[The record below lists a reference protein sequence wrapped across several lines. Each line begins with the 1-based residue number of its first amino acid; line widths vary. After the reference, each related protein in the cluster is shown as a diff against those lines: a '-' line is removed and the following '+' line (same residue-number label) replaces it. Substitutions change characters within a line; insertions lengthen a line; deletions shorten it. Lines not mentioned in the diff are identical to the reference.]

1 MSYYV
6 ISYNSPDAG
15 LLYLGGTPS
24 SIWWR
29 DEDGR
34 KFKNIG
40 DIRKFIT
47 AALRWPPSEYG
58 RNIPVVEWQYS
69 RVEYVDIPASE
80 VLTASHTMG
89 ILRGNTKIRKDV

>member
-6 ISYNSPDAG
+6 ISYTCPNAG
-15 LLYLGGTPS
+15 LLRLGGTPS
-24 SIWWR
+24 GYWWS
-29 DEDGR
+29 DGEGR
-34 KFKNIG
+34 KFKSTG

-58 RNIPVVEWQYS
+58 RNIPVVEWCYS

-89 ILRGNTKIRKDV
+89 ILRGSTKIRKDV

>member
-6 ISYNSPDAG
+6 ISYTCPNAG
-15 LLYLGGTPS
+15 LLLLGGTPS
-24 SIWWR
+24 CYWWS
-29 DEDGR
+29 DDKCR

-47 AALRWPPSEYG
+47 AALRWPPDEYG
-58 RNIPVVEWQYS
+58 RNIPVLEWRYS
-69 RVEYVDIPASE
+69 QVEYVDIPASE

-89 ILRGNTKIRKDV
+89 ILRGSTKIRKDY

>member
-15 LLYLGGTPS
+15 LLRLHGTPS
-24 SIWWR
+24 SYWWS
-29 DEDGR
+29 DGEGR

-47 AALRWPPSEYG
+47 AALRWPPGEYG
-58 RNIPVVEWQYS
+58 RNIPVVEWCYS
-69 RVEYVDIPASE
+69 RVECVDIPASE

-89 ILRGNTKIRKDV
+89 ILRSVK